1 MNSPASAALLLA
13 LLASLWLLGRR
24 RPRSILRRTDTAAV
38 AALNRAQIQLRRD
51 NPLPPSA
58 PDHRRRRSTP
68 PAGAATAS
76 GSGASVAVA
85 SGAPGASAATDA
97 SAPAWL
103 RQALAPPPRNGRERR
118 RLQQQLSLWCGGNL
132 EQRLTALAIS
142 GSWRHPCMLPWL
154 RRALR
159 DPDPQVIA
167 AAARAI
173 EAFRAH
179 PPLAASGASSSRA
192 APLRPAR
199 NVARTR

>member
-1 MNSPASAALLLA
+1 MNNPASAALLLA

-24 RPRSILRRTDTAAV
+24 RPRSILRCTDTAEV

-51 NPLPPSA
+51 NPLPPGAS
-58 PDHRRRRSTP
+58 DSRRPGSPRSTSTRTAP
-68 PAGAATAS
+68 SSGVAPAG
-76 GSGASVAVA
+76 
-85 SGAPGASAATDA
+85 PPPPD
-97 SAPAWL
+97 WL
-103 RQALAPPPRNGRERR
+103 GQALAPPPRNDRERR
-118 RLQQQLSLWCGGNL
+118 QLQRQLSLWCAGNL

-142 GSWRHPCMLPWL
+142 GRWRHPCMLPWL

-159 DPDPQVIA
+159 DPDPQVMA

-173 EAFRAH
+173 EPFRTH

-192 APLRPAR
+192 ALVRAPR